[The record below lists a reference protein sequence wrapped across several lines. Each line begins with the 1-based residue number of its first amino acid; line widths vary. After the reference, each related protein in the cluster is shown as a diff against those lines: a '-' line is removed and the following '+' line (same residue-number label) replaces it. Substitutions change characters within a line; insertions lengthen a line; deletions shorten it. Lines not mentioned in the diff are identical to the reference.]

1 MRAYRGDFYQLSW
14 CIYAHC
20 TSLAVAFAKNAE
32 SERNLLVDAS
42 NLASRAV
49 ELEFSSNFGWL
60 EPDSKTFK
68 WWSWSRNLKFGFRFH
83 RQNLWGKRVVQII
96 QCNDF

>member
-60 EPDSKTFK
+60 EPDPKHLNGGAGAGT
-68 WWSWSRNLKFGFRFH
+68 WNLVSGSTDKIYGASE
-83 RQNLWGKRVVQII
+83 LYK
-96 QCNDF
+96 